1 VFNKIFGG
9 GNEVIEDVQLSMQHA
24 RLVPLLAVF
33 TAQKCTNQN
42 MNRTYLPPRKFAIAS
57 TPPK

>member
-33 TAQKCTNQN
+33 TVQKCKNPN
-42 MNRTYLPPRKFAIAS
+42 MSMNLPAAS
-57 TPPK
+57 